1 MYFGKRE
8 TMTNSTLKKDYSE
21 NKINFVTHVLQ
32 FKNTYWLETQYN
44 WFTNNLFSFILVNPI
59 MIYYGNAVS

>member
-21 NKINFVTHVLQ
+21 NKINSVTHVLQ
-32 FKNTYWLETQYN
+32 FKNAY
-44 WFTNNLFSFILVNPI
+44 
-59 MIYYGNAVS
+59 